1 MRLCD
6 DSWMPETFK
15 KRRDPAPLGSIPDRL
30 QMFVR
35 EVRFYR
41 EIGPAVGVRVP
52 ACFRAEERDGSTL
65 LELEDLSSW
74 RLGADPVAAAQ
85 MLVGLHEGWEGK
97 ALSEWP
103 WLGQTD
109 VSDLVERL
117 FSETWASARNRSDL
131 TSQVRNLGDD
141 LVGQVR
147 AVEERAEAS
156 GPHTL
161 VHGDASARNMRTSPA
176 GEVALLDW
184 EDLGVGPGVCDLGW
198 FLVSS
203 VEPHSWDRT
212 IAAYGNPSRLSE
224 ALPAVV
230 VQGLLSL
237 ADEEEGSADARKWIA
252 RLAEASRRI

>member
-1 MRLCD
+1 
-6 DSWMPETFK
+6 
-15 KRRDPAPLGSIPDRL
+15 
-30 QMFVR
+30 MFVR